1 MTSRSL
7 NSPLSNYKHIYGDR
21 GITWNWLDAKYKCD
35 RTYHD
40 TMKVYMQETAKVG
53 VKTFISVILPITFNI
68 CKGTVVVDMVDE
80 RLVPLKSC
88 YMLDTPKTGL
98 RTLVYNSSEEVVEI
112 KEGELLCI
120 LRHV

>member
-1 MTSRSL
+1 MTSKSL
-7 NSPLSNYKHIYGDR
+7 NSPLSSYIHTYGDR

-40 TMKVYMQETAKVG
+40 TMRVYMQETAKVG
-53 VKTFISVILPITFNI
+53 VKTFISVVLPITFNI
-68 CKGTVVVDMVDE
+68 CKGAVVVDMVDE

-88 YMLDTPKTGL
+88 YMLDAPKTGFK
-98 RTLVYNSSEEVVEI
+98 TLVYNSSEEVVEI